1 MVINICVCCTYERGK
16 DLDSYVQVSCG
27 TVGTEGRFK
36 CVRYGR
42 RLRRG
47 WFWVWRLLNIG
58 CLKSLDTR
66 TEVVVDI
73 VGQVSPI
80 SVELVTTC

>member
-1 MVINICVCCTYERGK
+1 M
-16 DLDSYVQVSCG
+16 
-27 TVGTEGRFK
+27 
-36 CVRYGR
+36 
-42 RLRRG
+42 
-47 WFWVWRLLNIG
+47 WRLLNIG